1 MKRAFSASMH
11 ICSVFSSVT
20 FSGERCMFLAV
31 SPENEQGFF
40 LTLTAFAISQETR
53 EGGRRKI

>member
-20 FSGERCMFLAV
+20 FSGERFMFLAV
-31 SPENEQGFF
+31 SPENAQVFF
-40 LTLTAFAISQETR
+40 TLTAFSMSQETR
-53 EGGRRKI
+53 GGGRRKI